1 LALSD
6 APNGRR
12 ISKARSV
19 KNPHAHWSDR
29 QKIEAVTTYL
39 MLGSIPLVAA
49 TLKIPEET
57 LWRWKRTDWWHET
70 ITEVKSEES
79 LVLSTKIK
87 KIVDKSWEVVADRME
102 NGDFVYNQ
110 KTGELIRK
118 PVSMRDAS
126 KVAIDSSNLRE
137 KLNMTGNFTVANE
150 QIEEKLGKLA
160 KAFQDLAKGIVR
172 TQDVETIEYTEVD
185 DAVHDQ
191 WEEGLQTGESPVQ
204 LETRTEEGPQ

>member
-1 LALSD
+1 MEKTYMALSD
-6 APNGRR
+6 APTVKK
-12 ISKARSV
+12 SVKARSV
-19 KNPHAHWSDR
+19 TKIGAHWSDR

-57 LWRWKRTDWWHET
+57 LWRWKKTDWWHES
-70 ITEVKSEES
+70 IHEVKSEES

-87 KIVDKSWEVVADRME
+87 KIVDKSWDVVADRME
-102 NGDFVYNQ
+102 NGDFVYDQ
-110 KTGELIRK
+110 KAGQLIRK

-137 KLNMTGNFTVANE
+137 KLNMTENFTVANE

-160 KAFQDLAKGIVR
+160 KAFQDLAKGVVK
-172 TQDVETIEYTEVD
+172 TQDVEDIEYIEESD
-185 DAVHDQ
+185 DNKMDIN
-191 WEEGLQTGESPVQ
+191 TNS
-204 LETRTEEGPQ
+204 